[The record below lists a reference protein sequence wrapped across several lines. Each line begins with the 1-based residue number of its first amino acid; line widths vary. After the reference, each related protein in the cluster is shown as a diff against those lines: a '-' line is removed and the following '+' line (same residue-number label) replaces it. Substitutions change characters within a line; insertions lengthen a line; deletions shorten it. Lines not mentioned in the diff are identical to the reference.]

1 MCLSCGV
8 AKVTEETT
16 VAEAVKEM
24 DRFRFPPLFLVRA
37 FVTRIRLFEER
48 VPPEIKPVDR
58 EVLMMT
64 TAKISRECFMYT
76 GPRQPCE
83 GIVSQVSEIH

>member
-48 VPPEIKPVDR
+48 VPPGDQ
-58 EVLMMT
+58 
-64 TAKISRECFMYT
+64 T
-76 GPRQPCE
+76 G
-83 GIVSQVSEIH
+83 